1 MDDPPTEV
9 QLTEA
14 QLGILAA
21 LCRPIAAGNSYATP
35 ATNQE
40 IADEVF
46 LGVDAVKGHL
56 RTLYRKFGIE
66 DLPQNQKRA
75 RLVELA
81 IEGGY
86 VGSAA
91 AGAVEGAAS
100 AAADHATRSRADVPL
115 GSVEA
120 LRAAERAAAAARPKK
135 RKRPIGPYVT
145 VAVLVLVVAAASV
158 AISGILHPGSPA
170 PQVPSPAA
178 YRAEVA
184 GYCRLALEGAPSAA
198 GQDRAE
204 RARGYLEV
212 IETMRGRLQSLV
224 APAVPDIAL
233 ERFSTGLTT
242 AANYTSDVAQG
253 PPAAGSE
260 AEAKYVAELTFAA
273 GQVQAGAVGYKLGH
287 DCVAIGDLVAA
298 SAQNA
303 ASR

>member
-1 MDDPPTEV
+1 MDDPSNDIR
-9 QLTEA
+9 LTDT

-21 LCRPIAAGNSYATP
+21 LCRPTVAGSSYATP
-35 ATNQE
+35 ATNKE

-46 LGVDAVKGHL
+46 LGVDAVEGHL
-56 RTLYRKFGIE
+56 RALYRKFGIE
-66 DLPQNQKRA
+66 DLPQSQKRA

-86 VGSAA
+86 VKGAA
-91 AGAVEGAAS
+91 AEGAPESGTAEPASTAS
-100 AAADHATRSRADVPL
+100 ARANVPL

-120 LRAAERAAAAARPKK
+120 LREAERAAAAARPKEEK
-135 RKRPIGPYVT
+135 RSIGPYISIAILILVIIGASL
-145 VAVLVLVVAAASV
+145 AVSGIFNQGSV
-158 AISGILHPGSPA
+158 ATTA
-170 PQVPSPAA
+170 PSPAA
-178 YRAEVA
+178 YRTEVA
-184 GYCRLALEGAPSAA
+184 GYCKIALGGASSTA

-224 APAVPDIAL
+224 APSVPDIAL

-253 PPAAGSE
+253 PPPPGSE
-260 AEAKYVAELTFAA
+260 AEARYVSELTFAA

-287 DCVAIGDLVAA
+287 ECEAIGDLVAA
-298 SAQNA
+298 SAENA
-303 ASR
+303 AAP